1 MGLVLWRNRRS
12 EALGS
17 RIFNRGGAVAGK
29 EGMIMDWERASYTY
43 DLIPWIFGE
52 IGLVRRAN
60 GRHSP
65 ICRILLPEEGRPI
78 TGIIKDFFPDAVPG
92 RGEEEICGRIRDYL
106 AGDAVDFRLESLDF
120 GDLKGFSRRVLTA
133 TGKIPRGSVMTY
145 GRLAASVG
153 VPSGARAV
161 GNAMADNPFPL
172 VIPCHRVVR
181 RDGSL
186 GGFGGGT
193 EMKKTLLGLEGVAF
207 DPRGR
212 VLPAHLLK

>member
-1 MGLVLWRNRRS
+1 M
-12 EALGS
+12 
-17 RIFNRGGAVAGK
+17 IIYRGNFF
-29 EGMIMDWERASYTY
+29 YTY
-43 DLIPWIFGE
+43 GVISSILGE
-52 IGLVRRAN
+52 IGVVRRTAG
-60 GRHSP
+60 GRSP
-65 ICRILLPEEGRPI
+65 ICRILLPEAGRPMI
-78 TGIIKDFFPDAVPG
+78 RKIRTLFPDAVPDR
-92 RGEEEICGRIRDYL
+92 RGQVEIDKRIQSFL
-106 AGDAVDFRLESLDF
+106 AGSAVDFRLENLDF

-133 TGKIPRGSVMTY
+133 TGKIPRGNVMTY

-161 GNAMADNPFPL
+161 GNAMAGNPFPL

-186 GGFGGGT
+186 GGFGGGP
-193 EMKKTLLGLEGVAF
+193 EMKKNLLGLEGVAF